1 MSAIISYKTNND
13 LNFVLDNV
21 NDLLKTTKNEK
32 FIIHSN
38 HMFQYTNKVYIDK
51 IRNNNGEISLSRVS
65 NSLDNHKIEYWLS
78 ILKSKYLNKIQISK
92 MTLKELK
99 KVIRNFVN

>member
-32 FIIHSN
+32 FIIHSDYG
-38 HMFQYTNKVYIDK
+38 FQYTNKVYIDK
-51 IRNNNGEISLSRVS
+51 IRNNNGEISLSRVG
-65 NSLDNHKIEYWLS
+65 NSLDNHKIEY
-78 ILKSKYLNKIQISK
+78 
-92 MTLKELK
+92 
-99 KVIRNFVN
+99 